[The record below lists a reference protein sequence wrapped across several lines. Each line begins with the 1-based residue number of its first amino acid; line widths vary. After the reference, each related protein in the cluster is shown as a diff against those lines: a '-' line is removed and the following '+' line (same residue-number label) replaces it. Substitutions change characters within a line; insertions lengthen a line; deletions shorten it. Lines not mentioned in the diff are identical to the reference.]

1 MNSGGNGKRALMLF
15 VCHFIVSISSRPMTS
30 QLVNATRSSRGLTW
44 SSRNGAFDN
53 EEERLIGWKG
63 EVPRAAPANHL
74 PSPPLVISWRNPRA
88 FLYKKFLTSEETKH
102 LVTIASKRLQRSGV
116 VNNDDGKSFVD
127 NIRTSQGMFFNKA
140 EDQIVQR
147 IEERIALATS
157 IPVGHQE
164 AMQVCLPVDGR
175 KCKCILFDFCI

>member
-74 PSPPLVISWRNPRA
+74 PSPPLVISWRNPRYA
-88 FLYKKFLTSEETKH
+88 RY
-102 LVTIASKRLQRSGV
+102 
-116 VNNDDGKSFVD
+116 
-127 NIRTSQGMFFNKA
+127 
-140 EDQIVQR
+140 
-147 IEERIALATS
+147 TS
-157 IPVGHQE
+157 I
-164 AMQVCLPVDGR
+164 
-175 KCKCILFDFCI
+175 

>member
-1 MNSGGNGKRALMLF
+1 
-15 VCHFIVSISSRPMTS
+15 
-30 QLVNATRSSRGLTW
+30 
-44 SSRNGAFDN
+44 
-53 EEERLIGWKG
+53 
-63 EVPRAAPANHL
+63 
-74 PSPPLVISWRNPRA
+74 
-88 FLYKKFLTSEETKH
+88 
-102 LVTIASKRLQRSGV
+102 